1 VTGLPYY
8 QSTTP
13 PQLNQP
19 TPVQL
24 TVAATARQRRVTVAF
39 RIILAIPHMFVLY
52 FLAIAAGVVCF
63 LGWWGALFMG
73 RLPDFAASYLTGY
86 MRWTA
91 RLQAYVMLLTDMY
104 PPFTLDDDPSYPVRI
119 MVSQERLNRAAVFF
133 RFILVIPA
141 DIVLNVV
148 TLGAS
153 TIMSFIA
160 WLITL
165 ITGQLP
171 APLHQAYTA
180 ALRYGTR
187 VTCYA
192 YLLTPTYPGGLF
204 GDGPAAD
211 AQPPTPPQAGY
222 GTPGYAAP
230 GYAAPGYGAP
240 GEPGHG
246 GSEQSVPG
254 QDAPGYGAPGQ
265 STPGYGV
272 PGYDD
277 PAQGTPGYGD
287 PAYGA
292 PGYGIPGTGAP
303 GYEAPGAAG
312 YGAPGGAGYAGGYG
326 APRPAFQPADWRL
339 ALTAPA
345 KRLVVLFVV
354 LGVLFWGGYIA
365 LFATLIATGT
375 NGALTAGNAFNSMNS
390 SYNALA
396 NNLNQWQS
404 ATAAC
409 DKKLSCVTAADST
422 AASDF
427 SKFASQLQATA
438 MPSAA
443 LPYAD
448 KLLSDANKAAQDFTQ
463 LGESSSIEQYQ
474 STTASTGLQQTLDQF
489 DQDFNALMSKLNSI

>member
-8 QSTTP
+8 QPTTP

-24 TVAATARQRRVTVAF
+24 AVAATARQRRVTVAF
-39 RIILAIPHMFVLY
+39 RVILAIPHMFVLY

-86 MRWTA
+86 MRWAA
-91 RLQAYVMLLTDMY
+91 RVQAYLMLLTDMY

-133 RFILVIPA
+133 RFILIIPL
-141 DIVLNVV
+141 DIVFGVLS
-148 TLGAS
+148 LGAS

-171 APLHQAYTA
+171 ASWHQAYTA
-180 ALRYGTR
+180 VLRYWVR
-187 VTCYA
+187 FTCYA

-204 GDGPAAD
+204 GDGPAGD
-211 AQPPTPPQAGY
+211 AQPQA
-222 GTPGYAAP
+222 GYAAP
-230 GYAAPGYGAP
+230 GHGTP
-240 GEPGHG
+240 GEPG
-246 GSEQSVPG
+246 
-254 QDAPGYGAPGQ
+254 YGDPGQ
-265 STPGYGV
+265 STPG
-272 PGYDD
+272 
-277 PAQGTPGYGD
+277 QGTPGYGD
-287 PAYGA
+287 PA
-292 PGYGIPGTGAP
+292 
-303 GYEAPGAAG
+303 
-312 YGAPGGAGYAGGYG
+312 YG

-354 LGVLFWGGYIA
+354 LGVLIWGGYIA
-365 LFATLIATGT
+365 LFGTLIATGT
-375 NGALTAGNAFNSMNS
+375 NGALTAHNAITSMNS

-396 NNLNQWQS
+396 NNLSQSQS
-404 ATAAC
+404 AMAAC
-409 DKKLSCVTAADST
+409 NKKLSCVTAADGT
-422 AASDF
+422 TASDF

-443 LPYAD
+443 VPDAN
-448 KLLSDANKAAQDFTQ
+448 KLLSDANKAAQGFTQ
-463 LGESSSIEQYQ
+463 LGQSSSVEQYQ